1 MSMMSIETIIQ
12 EMIDIC
18 QKQGVEHLILFGS
31 FATNTALERSDIDFA
46 VKGCKDI
53 LKLEDAVEKIET
65 LRKIDVVVYDN
76 VRNQYLKEDI
86 ERYGKQIY

>member
-18 QKQGVEHLILFGS
+18 LKQGVEHLILFGS

-65 LRKIDVVVYDN
+65 LRKIDVVDYDN

>member
-12 EMIDIC
+12 EMTDIC
-18 QKQGVEHLILFGS
+18 PKQGVEHLILFGS

-65 LRKIDVVVYDN
+65 LRKIDVVDYDT